1 MNAAWSRLLL
11 RVGALGLKFVLTIVV
26 ARTLG
31 FDSVAVYGFALAV
44 SVVASKVLG
53 LGFSTEINRR
63 LAGPDPRDAIRTC
76 VRVSVLYAGAYV
88 LLCGVAALPLDA
100 FGASRIGALPDMPL
114 VLVALVACAEH
125 AALEVNTWLFSL
137 HRTRAASWLLF
148 VRTGAWAGVAI
159 AALTAGAIDSID
171 GLFAIWLAAD
181 ACVVALGCAL
191 IAHAA
196 HRLPAMP
203 ALSATR
209 ARLATV
215 WRDGAPFFVALLL
228 LSVLQ
233 YLERFV
239 ASALLDAD
247 TLGRYVFVW
256 SIANAIQTIASATVA
271 AVAAPRLVRALDCAR
286 GAAPAFRAELAHA
299 LRASFALTG
308 AAALAIAV
316 LHPWIFRVAQAG
328 TAAPMPSGA
337 VLAILLLSFVLRA
350 VADVLWAAAVA
361 LRAGRVVACVMAALT
376 LACVPMSIALVH
388 DQRALGAAV
397 AHLAASIAV
406 AAWLAWIV
414 TSRLPAARGART
426 GAGRAA

>member
-1 MNAAWSRLLL
+1 MNAAMSRLML

-31 FDSVAVYGFALAV
+31 FDAVAVYGFALAV

-76 VRVSVLYAGAYV
+76 VQLSVLYAGAYL
-88 LLCGVAALPLDA
+88 LLCGAAALP
-100 FGASRIGALPDMPL
+100 GSGRIGQAQIGLLADTPL
-114 VLVALVACAEH
+114 MLVAFVACAEH

-137 HRTRAASWLLF
+137 HRARAASWLLF

-159 AALTAGAIDSID
+159 AALTARAIDSID

-181 ACVVALGCAL
+181 VGVVALGWIL
-191 IAHAA
+191 IARAA
-196 HRLPAMP
+196 RQLPAMP

-209 ARLATV
+209 VRLATV

-239 ASALLDAD
+239 ASALLDANE
-247 TLGRYVFVW
+247 LGRYVFVW
-256 SIANAIQTIASATVA
+256 SIANAIQTIASATIA
-271 AVAAPRLVRALDCAR
+271 AVAAPRFVRVLVCPSDVAS
-286 GAAPAFRAELAHA
+286 AFRAELAHA
-299 LRASFALTG
+299 LRASLALTG
-308 AAALAIAV
+308 AAALAIAA
-316 LHPWIFRVAQAG
+316 LHPWIFGLAHAG
-328 TAAPMPSGA
+328 DEGPSVA
-337 VLAILLLSFVLRA
+337 VLTILLLSFVLRA
-350 VADVLWAAAVA
+350 AADVLWAAAVA
-361 LRAGRVVACVMAALT
+361 LRAGRLVAGILVVLT
-376 LACVPMSIALVH
+376 IACVPMSIALVH

-397 AHLAASIAV
+397 AHLVASIAV
-406 AAWLAWIV
+406 LAWLAWIV
-414 TSRLPAARGART
+414 TSRLPAVRGRRA

>member
-1 MNAAWSRLLL
+1 MNAALSRLML

-31 FDSVAVYGFALAV
+31 FDAVAVYGFALAV

-76 VRVSVLYAGAYV
+76 VRLSVLYAGVYL
-88 LLCGVAALPLDA
+88 LLCGVAALTGSGR
-100 FGASRIGALPDMPL
+100 FGTPQAGLLAGTPL

-137 HRTRAASWLLF
+137 HRARAASWLLF

-159 AALTAGAIDSID
+159 AALTARAIDSID
-171 GLFAIWLAAD
+171 GLFTIWLAAD
-181 ACVVALGCAL
+181 ACVVALGWIL
-191 IAHAA
+191 IARTA
-196 HRLPAMP
+196 RQLPAMP

-209 ARLATV
+209 VRLATV

-239 ASALLDAD
+239 ASALLDANE
-247 TLGRYVFVW
+247 LGRYVFVW

-271 AVAAPRLVRALDCAR
+271 AVAAPRFVRVLVCPSDIAS
-286 GAAPAFRAELAHA
+286 AFRLELAHA
-299 LRASFALTG
+299 LRASLALTG
-308 AAALAIAV
+308 AAALAIAA
-316 LHPWIFRVAQAG
+316 LHPWIFGLAHTGGGAPS
-328 TAAPMPSGA
+328 AAILM
-337 VLAILLLSFVLRA
+337 ILLLSFVLRA
-350 VADVLWAAAVA
+350 AADVLWAAAVA
-361 LRAGRVVACVMAALT
+361 LRAGRVVAGVLVVLT
-376 LACVPMSIALVH
+376 IACMPMSIALVH

-397 AHLAASIAV
+397 AHLVASIAV
-406 AAWLAWIV
+406 LAWLAWIV
-414 TSRLPAARGART
+414 TSRLPAVRGRQT